1 MIKRFAYCVPCLLGL
16 MLLLLPGCSEPPE
29 KEEPAKLVKA
39 VRIGDFDLL
48 SQRAFPGRAEAEQEA
63 TLSFRVSGQLETR
76 PVDVGDKVAAG
87 TVLATLDSSDFK
99 NALNATRGELAKAQ
113 AAVEDTDADYTRVLN
128 VQREDPGAIR
138 GTI

>member
-16 MLLLLPGCSEPPE
+16 MLLLLPACSEPPE
-29 KEEPAKLVKA
+29 KEKPAKLVKA

-76 PVDVGDKVAAG
+76 PVDVGNTVAEG
-87 TVLATLDSSDFK
+87 TVLATLDSADFK
-99 NALNATRGELAKAQ
+99 NALNVARGEQAKAH
-113 AAVEDTDADYTRVLN
+113 AALEDTSADYARIRRTRT
-128 VQREDPGAIR
+128 IR
-138 GTI
+138 RGLSH